1 VSEIANNGAQDK
13 GAPHGSPQA
22 VFEFIEELAHM
33 AGLQAQLIQL
43 HASTDDIAGV
53 EYATR
58 RLWAYMRT
66 IGGTIKDFKEHGQT
80 LVPEGENL

>member
-1 VSEIANNGAQDK
+1 VSEIANNGAQDT

-53 EYATR
+53 EYSTR
-58 RLWAYMRT
+58 RMVAYMRVL
-66 IGGTIKDFKEHGQT
+66 GKTIKDFKEHGQT
-80 LVPEGENL
+80 LGPKGERL

>member
-1 VSEIANNGAQDK
+1 MSEVEKNGAQDK

-43 HASTDDIAGV
+43 HASTDDLAGV

-66 IGGTIKDFKEHGQT
+66 IGGTIKDFKDFGPT
-80 LVPEGENL
+80 LQAGD

>member
-1 VSEIANNGAQDK
+1 MSGVDKNGAQDK

-33 AGLQAQLIQL
+33 AGIQAQLIQL

-58 RLWAYMRT
+58 RMIVYVRVL
-66 IGGTIKDFKEHGQT
+66 GKTIKDFKDFGPT
-80 LVPEGENL
+80 LHAKG

>member
-1 VSEIANNGAQDK
+1 MSGVDKNGAQDK

-33 AGLQAQLIQL
+33 AGIQAQLIQL

-53 EYATR
+53 EYAMR
-58 RLWAYMRT
+58 RMVAYVRVL
-66 IGGTIKDFKEHGQT
+66 GKTIKDFKDFGPT
-80 LVPEGENL
+80 LHAKG